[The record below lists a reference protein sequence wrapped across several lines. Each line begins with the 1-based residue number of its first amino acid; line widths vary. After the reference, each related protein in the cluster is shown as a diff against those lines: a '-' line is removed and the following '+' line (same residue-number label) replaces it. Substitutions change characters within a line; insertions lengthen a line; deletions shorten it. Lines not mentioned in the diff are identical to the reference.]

1 MWKLVLGVVVVLV
14 VGMLAIQIVPYGR
27 DHTNPPVTGEPPWDS
42 ARTRELA
49 KAACFDCHSNET
61 VWPWYSNVAPLS
73 WRLQGHVDEGR
84 TKLNF
89 SEWGA
94 REQET
99 EEIVESVREG
109 RMPPGDYLLLHPEA
123 RLSDAD
129 TQALLD
135 GLSATFGGGGQ
146 GED

>member
-1 MWKLVLGVVVVLV
+1 M
-14 VGMLAIQIVPYGR
+14 
-27 DHTNPPVTGEPPWDS
+27 
-42 ARTRELA
+42 
-49 KAACFDCHSNET
+49 
-61 VWPWYSNVAPLS
+61 WPWYSNVAPLS

-94 REQET
+94 GEQET

-109 RMPPGDYLLLHPEA
+109 KMPPGDYLLLHPEA